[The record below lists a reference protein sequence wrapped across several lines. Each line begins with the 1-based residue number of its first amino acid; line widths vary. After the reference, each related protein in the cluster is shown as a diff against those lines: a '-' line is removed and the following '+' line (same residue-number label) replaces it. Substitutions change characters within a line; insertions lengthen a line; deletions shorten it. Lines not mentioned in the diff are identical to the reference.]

1 MEDLLNLT
9 FELDNSNKIKMNCS
23 KDENFSDLFKRIYSK
38 ENIND
43 YIFFNESDIIDID
56 EKLKINTINNEKK
69 EIKILGFSK
78 NNNKEDYNLNK
89 THYKNIICPKCQRN
103 TMINFNDYKITLSQ
117 CSEGHCIQNLLLNKF
132 YSTQKC
138 DINIL
143 KEKNNKLKKIESNS
157 APTPLSSSPLLSED
171 INDKNDDISSIKCNK
186 HNAKFSSYC
195 LNCNR
200 NLCSECEMNHN
211 INRNKDYH
219 KIIHFYEI
227 LSNNDEYIKN
237 LKKEMEKFKI
247 KLDSLKIELFQIE
260 NIINSVMNN
269 YEIYYKIYNDMVN
282 NYNIETRNYHILK
295 NITNIKL
302 DEVFED
308 LNKINEEGHLFKKF
322 ENIYEIY
329 NKMNCQNEIIIQ
341 YLPENSKKL
350 RLFGTKFVVNN
361 RNKFKIILNNQILE
375 LNDIIIINN
384 DLRKYINSKNGILEI
399 KLKINKN
406 QNLIDMS
413 HMFKDCSSLLF
424 LPNISELNTFHV
436 KDMSYLFY
444 GCTLLENLSDIS
456 KWNTSNVT
464 NMNYM
469 FFNCYSLL
477 SLPNIS
483 TWNISNCTDLSHMF
497 SNCSS
502 LKSLPD
508 ISKWKTNNVTNIS
521 YLFYYCQSLKDL
533 PDISKWNTNKINN
546 ISYLFSCCISL
557 TKIPDISIWDTSQVY
572 DVSYLFYG
580 CKSLTYLPDITKWN
594 TSKIT
599 NMGFMFDGLNPKINI
614 PKLTANEFYII

>member
-1 MEDLLNLT
+1 MEDLLDLT
-9 FELDNSNKIKMNCS
+9 FELDNNNKIKINCS
-23 KDENFSDLFKRIYSK
+23 EDEYFIELFKRIYSK
-38 ENIND
+38 ENKDIND
-43 YIFFNESDIIDID
+43 YIFFNESDIIKIN
-56 EKLKINTINNEKK
+56 EKLKINEINKEKK
-69 EIKILGFSK
+69 EINILGFSK
-78 NNNKEDYNLNK
+78 KSNKDNENLNK
-89 THYKNIICPKCQRN
+89 IDYKNIICPKCQGN
-103 TMINFNDYKITLSQ
+103 IMINFNDYKITLSQ
-117 CSEGHCIQNLLLNKF
+117 CSEGHCIQNLLLNNF

-138 DINIL
+138 DINII
-143 KEKNNKLKKIESNS
+143 KEEKNKPKKIESEIIQNS
-157 APTPLSSSPLLSED
+157 APTPLSSAPLLSD
-171 INDKNDDISSIKCNK
+171 KINDKDISCSIKCNK
-186 HNAKFSSYC
+186 HNVTYSSYC
-195 LNCNR
+195 LDCKK

-227 LSNNDEYIKN
+227 LSNNDEYIKY
-237 LKKEMEKFKI
+237 LKKEMEKFKV
-247 KLDSLKIELFQIE
+247 KLDTLKNELFQIK

-302 DEVFED
+302 DEVFGD

-341 YLPENSKKL
+341 YLPENSKKI

-361 RNKFKIILNNQILE
+361 KNNCKIILNNQIQE
-375 LNDIIIINN
+375 INDIFIINN

-406 QNLIDMS
+406 QSLINMS
-413 HMFKDCSSLLF
+413 HMFKDCSTLLF

-456 KWNTSNVT
+456 KWNTSNVI
-464 NMNYM
+464 NMSYM

-477 SLPNIS
+477 NIPNIS
-483 TWNISNCTDLSHMF
+483 KWNISNCTDLSHMF

-521 YLFYYCQSLKDL
+521 YLFYYCQSLKEL
-533 PDISKWNTNKINN
+533 PDISKWNTKKINN
-546 ISYLFSCCISL
+546 ISYLFSCCRSL
-557 TKIPDISIWDTSQVY
+557 IKIPDISIWDTSQVY

-594 TSKIT
+594 INFFIYFKTTKI
-599 NMGFMFDGLNPKINI
+599 KISI
-614 PKLTANEFYII
+614 

>member
-1 MEDLLNLT
+1 MEDDLLNIS
-9 FELDNSNKIKMNCS
+9 FELDNNLIKMNCT
-23 KDENFSDLFKRIYSK
+23 KNECFNELFKKIYIK
-38 ENIND
+38 ENKDIND
-43 YIFFNESDIIDID
+43 YIFFYESDIINAN
-56 EKLKINTINNEKK
+56 EKLKINSINKDKK

-78 NNNKEDYNLNK
+78 NNNKVHHDFNEIL
-89 THYKNIICPKCQRN
+89 YKNIICPKCQRN
-103 TMINFNDYKITLSQ
+103 AMINFHDYKITLSQ
-117 CSEGHCIQNLLLNKF
+117 CSEGHFIQNLLLNNF

-143 KEKNNKLKKIESNS
+143 KEKENKYQKIGVNIIENS
-157 APTPLSSSPLLSED
+157 APTPLSSSPLLSEE
-171 INDKNDDISSIKCNK
+171 INDKNDIYDNIKCNK
-186 HNAKFSSYC
+186 HNVKYSSYC
-195 LNCNR
+195 LDCKK

-227 LSNNDEYIKN
+227 LSNNDEYIKY
-237 LKKEMEKFKI
+237 LKKEMEKFKLKI
-247 KLDSLKIELFQIE
+247 DSLKIELFQIKH
-260 NIINSVMNN
+260 IINSVMNN
-269 YEIYYKIYNDMVN
+269 YEIYYNIYNDMVN

-322 ENIYEIY
+322 EKIYEIY
-329 NKMNCQNEIIIQ
+329 NKMNCQNEITIQ
-341 YLPENSKKL
+341 YLPENSKKI
-350 RLFGTKFVVNN
+350 RLFGTKFVANN
-361 RNKFKIILNNQILE
+361 RNKCKIILNNQIQE
-375 LNDIIIINN
+375 INDILLLNN
-384 DLRKYINSKNGILEI
+384 DLKKYINPKNGILEI

-413 HMFKDCSSLLF
+413 NMFKDCSSLLL

-444 GCTLLENLSDIS
+444 GCTLLDNLSDIS

-469 FFNCYSLL
+469 FFNCCSLL
-477 SLPNIS
+477 SLPDLS
-483 TWNISNCTDLSHMF
+483 KWNISNCTDLSHMF

-508 ISKWKTNNVTNIS
+508 ISKWKTINVINIS

-533 PDISKWNTNKINN
+533 PDISKWNTKKINN
-546 ISYLFSCCISL
+546 ISYLFSCCKSL
-557 TKIPDISIWDTSQVY
+557 NKIPDISIWDTSQVY

-594 TSKIT
+594 IISLIYFWTTKI
-599 NMGFMFDGLNPKINI
+599 KIS
-614 PKLTANEFYII
+614 L

>member
-483 TWNISNCTDLSHMF
+483 TWNISNCTDLSHM
-497 SNCSS
+497 
-502 LKSLPD
+502 LME
-508 ISKWKTNNVTNIS
+508 
-521 YLFYYCQSLKDL
+521 
-533 PDISKWNTNKINN
+533 NK
-546 ISYLFSCCISL
+546 
-557 TKIPDISIWDTSQVY
+557 
-572 DVSYLFYG
+572 
-580 CKSLTYLPDITKWN
+580 
-594 TSKIT
+594 
-599 NMGFMFDGLNPKINI
+599 
-614 PKLTANEFYII
+614 